1 MPTELQTS
9 NHSAFRVVLFSSSD
23 IATPV
28 LKSLVAAKVLAGVVT
43 NEDKPQGRKLK
54 IAPNPL
60 AATAAA
66 LQDKEKASWPI
77 FKTDSLKEEPISK
90 ALAELKADFF
100 LTFAYGAYMPKK
112 LLAMPKVAAVNLHP
126 STLPKYRGASPIQA
140 AILAGETKTAL
151 SLIQMIP
158 RMDAGPIYAQ
168 LPLSIQANDTGADLA
183 ASVAQLAG
191 DKIMEL
197 LTAVAGGLEPW
208 PQEETQASFCTKLY
222 PEDGAIDW
230 QKSAQEIHNQV
241 RGLQP
246 LVDSYAILEGRRYKI
261 FTTRLY
267 APADQSQDQD
277 LAQEKAQPQGQI
289 HSQNKA
295 HPEDQVQPAVQ
306 GLKPGS
312 LLLLTQPKRKVLV
325 VCGSEK
331 PELLELVEVQS
342 AKGKRVP
349 AWDWAQ
355 NLPKGSAFE
364 SAFKGEERK

>member
-1 MPTELQTS
+1 MPTELQTF
-9 NHSAFRVVLFSSSD
+9 NHPAFKVVLFSSSD

-28 LKSLVAAKVLAGVVT
+28 LQSLAAAKVLAGVVT

-54 IAPNPL
+54 VTPNPL

-77 FKTDSLKEEPISK
+77 IKTDSLKEEPISK
-90 ALAELKADFF
+90 VLTELKADFF

-126 STLPKYRGASPIQA
+126 SALPKYRGASPIQA
-140 AILAGETKTAL
+140 AILAGETDTSL

-168 LPLSIQANDTGADLA
+168 LPLSIQANDSGADLTA
-183 ASVAQLAG
+183 TVAQLAG
-191 DKIMEL
+191 EKILEL

-208 PQEETQASFCTKLY
+208 PQEEAQASFCTKLY

-230 QKSAQEIHNQV
+230 QQPAQDIHNQV

-246 LVDSYAILEGRRYKI
+246 LVDSYAILEGHRYKI
-261 FTTRLY
+261 FTTRLFI
-267 APADQSQDQD
+267 
-277 LAQEKAQPQGQI
+277 QP
-289 HSQNKA
+289 
-295 HPEDQVQPAVQ
+295 PTQ
-306 GLKPGS
+306 GLKPGA
-312 LLLLTQPKRKVLV
+312 LVLLTQPKRKVLV
-325 VCGSEK
+325 VCGAEK
-331 PELLELVEVQS
+331 PEFLELVEVQS

-355 NLPKGSAFE
+355 NLPKDSAFE

>member
-9 NHSAFRVVLFSSSD
+9 HHPAFRVVLFSSSD

-28 LKSLVAAKVLAGVVT
+28 LQSLVAAKVLAGVVT

-60 AATAAA
+60 AAAAA
-66 LQDKEKASWPI
+66 AHQDQEKASWPI
-77 FKTDSLKEEPISK
+77 LKTDSLKVDPISK
-90 ALAELKADFF
+90 VLAELKADFF

-126 STLPKYRGASPIQA
+126 SALPKYRGASPIQA
-140 AILAGETKTAL
+140 AILAGETDTAL

-191 DKIMEL
+191 EKIIEL

-208 PQEETQASFCTKLY
+208 PQEEAQASFCTKLY

-230 QKSAQEIHNQV
+230 RKSAQEIHNQV

-261 FTTRLY
+261 FTTRLFM
-267 APADQSQDQD
+267 ATDQGQGQSKEQGQAQDQIQPQNKDQSQDQ
-277 LAQEKAQPQGQI
+277 
-289 HSQNKA
+289 
-295 HPEDQVQPAVQ
+295 VQPPTQ
-306 GLKPGS
+306 GLKPGA
-312 LLLLTQPKRKVLV
+312 LVLLTQPKRKVLV
-325 VCGSEK
+325 VCGAEK
-331 PELLELVEVQS
+331 PEFLELVEVQS

-364 SAFKGEERK
+364 SAFKGEDRK